1 MSILGVDSK
10 CYILALFIRSDGER
24 FLLGSGYYEFKDK
37 QQHFAAN
44 TIANDVIEVQGND
57 GYLLGG
63 QVRRPGV
70 QSFDGYVGDGTT
82 SKTEVEEYR
91 RDFLSFFRKNF
102 TYKVVYVFP
111 DGSAI
116 QRKRGFL
123 VDAPVVQELY
133 QIYPEYHVALN
144 FEDIN
149 YYFYDEDADGDEI
162 YGKSAVI
169 GLATAASGGL
179 IWDDLGAVSL
189 PYSWANPVEFS
200 GSEIAI
206 TNNLDV
212 RSPITDLQLQGDTF
226 QQTYSGKNLLKPYQN
241 PSNPVSAHGL
251 TATLHSNGTIAVNG
265 TATSNTWI
273 EFIYKYG
280 SGTEAQTNPTIVL
293 SSSNT
298 YTMSLTKEGVATGD
312 ITLFIQYDASGSQKN
327 ISVDD
332 STPFSES
339 DGVYR
344 GYLRFSTGA
353 SCTNA
358 IFCPMI
364 EAGSTATSFE
374 PYVGGI
380 PSPNPDYPQDVQVVT
395 GEQTVKVHGKN
406 LLDYLGANYADQ
418 GANAVK
424 SPSDVS
430 ITKTSDGQYKYAMMK
445 LSLAESQSLYGKDI
459 TLSYKKVSSE
469 SGVSSGVRVY
479 WVTENNFSTG
489 AQLLNTI
496 STTDGEKNGS
506 FNIPSAPPDS
516 TKPIIALLF
525 YPDTTNTNVADSS
538 VMTISNLQL
547 EEGSTATAYQPYQS
561 QSYTVNLGSIELCK
575 IGDYQDSIYKSGN
588 DWYVRKEV
596 GKVAL
601 GDLVW
606 DATSTN
612 QTGVYRMTTTS
623 LSGLFVPPAS
633 NGVAMV
639 GFCSHFGVIRADG
652 QGTWGC
658 HLGIS
663 GNANGAGNG
672 IYTDNYNT
680 STSAADFK
688 TWLQNN
694 NVMFYYALATP
705 TDTQITDAGLIGEL
719 EALGAM
725 KLFVGENNLSVSA
738 TDVNLSAILKANYF
752 TDIDYSGAGYE
763 WEPGGAGGI
772 KIITVDSIDNV
783 YPLLTVTGPAINP
796 TVTNIT
802 TGTIFSYNGTVTAS
816 QTLRVDMMNKTAT
829 LNGTSVIGN
838 VSGDWLYFQPGDNRV
853 DYSTGNT
860 DTPDALIEW
869 QEIVG

>member
-1 MSILGVDSK
+1 MAILGVDSK

-144 FEDIN
+144 FEDVN

-179 IWDDLGAVSL
+179 IWDNLGAVSL

-200 GSEIAI
+200 GSEVSI

-212 RSPITDLQLQGDTF
+212 RAPVTDLQLQGDTF

-364 EAGSTATSFE
+364 ETGSSATSYE

-380 PSPNPDYPQDVQVVT
+380 PSPNPDYPQDIQVVT
-395 GEQTVKVHGKN
+395 SEQTVKVTGKN
-406 LLDYLGANYADQ
+406 LFDNTVNPVTFVG
-418 GANAVK
+418 NA
-424 SPSDVS
+424 
-430 ITKTSDGQYKYAMMK
+430 A
-445 LSLAESQSLYGKDI
+445 AESIQ
-459 TLSYKKVSSE
+459 T
-469 SGVSSGVRVY
+469 GVRVTVGGSAGTNRMAVY
-479 WVTENNFSTG
+479 KLLKASDYEGQTITFSCNMQPSSTNNPYAYIGLADVNGGNRTSKVAMTSSGSYSYTVENDPSRPYVIVVFYATRDNLGQVGDYSDY
-489 AQLLNTI
+489 
-496 STTDGEKNGS
+496 TDVQVE
-506 FNIPSAPPDS
+506 
-516 TKPIIALLF
+516 L
-525 YPDTTNTNVADSS
+525 
-538 VMTISNLQL
+538 
-547 EEGSTATAYQPYQS
+547 GSTSTSFQPYQS
-561 QSYTVNLGSIELCK
+561 QSYTVDLGSTELCK
-575 IGDYQDSIYKSGN
+575 IGDYQDYIYKSGD
-588 DWYVRKEV
+588 DWYVHKEI
-596 GKVAL
+596 GKTML
-601 GDLVW
+601 GDLTW
-606 DATSTN
+606 IASAASSGSGALYPGT
-612 QTGVYRMTTTS
+612 YRMQSGGIISVVRKASNNEAPVNAFSSHFVIIPAGARGTWEEY
-623 LSGLFVPPAS
+623 SGLSV
-633 NGVAMV
+633 
-639 GFCSHFGVIRADG
+639 D
-652 QGTWGC
+652 
-658 HLGIS
+658 
-663 GNANGAGNG
+663 ANGYVH
-672 IYTDNYNT
+672 IYDLDYNT
-680 STSAADFK
+680 NSSASTFK
-688 TWLQNN
+688 TWLADND
-694 NVMFYYALATP
+694 VSFYYQLATP